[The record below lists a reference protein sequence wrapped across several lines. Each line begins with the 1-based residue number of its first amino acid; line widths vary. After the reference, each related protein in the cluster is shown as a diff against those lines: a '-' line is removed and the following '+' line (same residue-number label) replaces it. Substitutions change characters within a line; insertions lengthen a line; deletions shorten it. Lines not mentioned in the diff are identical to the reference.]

1 MTAIT
6 AITPARIS
14 PIASGTLVVTGTG
27 FTGYTGCTVDG
38 VVAESFVVV
47 SDTEI
52 RAKWPQRVTSGKYN
66 FRQEAVDVVI
76 SDGVTPVASAG
87 AVTYVAPVN
96 LRIAQ
101 NLEDTLAAATPDT
114 GYFFAWSQEQVVR
127 GKFDISTRA
136 VNGEWP
142 VGVVWIEDERYDE
155 NESTSN
161 LRVYDLPFGIG
172 ALMPLL
178 DNMEP
183 TAQAALMIADLT
195 RVAYKDISQGKNA
208 LCTDVT
214 EKNYDVFPTET
225 GMLIGAHIRGA
236 SKYQHIAQD
245 STQEVFW
252 VNTQP

>member
-6 AITPARIS
+6 TITPARIS
-14 PIASGTLVVTGTG
+14 PIASGTLVITGTG

-38 VVAESFVVV
+38 KAATGFVVV

-52 RAKWPQRVTSGKYN
+52 RAKWPVRVTAGKYD
-66 FRQEAVDVVI
+66 FTQEAVAVQI
-76 SDGVTPVASAG
+76 SNGVTTVSG
-87 AVTYVAPVN
+87 SVTYVAPVN

-101 NLEDTLAAATPDT
+101 NLENTLAAGSPDT
-114 GYFFAWSQEQVVR
+114 GYFFTWSQAQVVR

-136 VNGEWP
+136 VNGQWP
-142 VGVVWIEDERYDE
+142 VGVVWIEDERYNE
-155 NESTSN
+155 NESTTN

-172 ALMPLL
+172 ALAPLL

-195 RVAYKDISQGKNA
+195 RVAYKDISQGNNA

-225 GMLIGAHIRGA
+225 GMLIGAHVRGMA
-236 SKYQHIAQD
+236 RYQHIAQD

-252 VNTQP
+252 INTQP

>member
-6 AITPARIS
+6 TITPARIS
-14 PIASGTLVVTGTG
+14 PIASGTLVITGTG
-27 FTGYTGCTVDG
+27 FTGYTSCTVDG
-38 VVAESFVVV
+38 RVAADFTVV

-52 RAKWPQRVTSGKYN
+52 RAKWPRRMTNGKML
-66 FRQEAVDVVI
+66 FKQEAVTVQI
-76 SDGVTPVASAG
+76 SNGVTTVDGS
-87 AVTYVAPVN
+87 VTYVAPVN

-101 NLEDTLAAATPDT
+101 NLEDTLAAGSPDT
-114 GYFFAWSQEQVVR
+114 GYFFKWSQPQVVR

-142 VGVVWIEDERYDE
+142 VGVVWIEDERYNE
-155 NESTSN
+155 AESTAN

-172 ALMPLL
+172 AIMPLL

-195 RVAYKDISQGKNA
+195 RAAYKDISQGNNA

-214 EKNYDVFPTET
+214 EKNYDVFPTES
-225 GMLIGAHIRGA
+225 GMLIGAHIRGL

-252 VNTQP
+252 INTQP

>member
-6 AITPARIS
+6 TITPARIS
-14 PIASGTLVVTGTG
+14 PIASGTLVITGTG

-38 VVAESFVVV
+38 KAATGFTVV

-52 RAKWPQRVTSGKYN
+52 RAKWPQRVANGKYN
-66 FRQEAVDVVI
+66 FQQEAVAVQI
-76 SDGVTPVASAG
+76 TNG
-87 AVTYVAPVN
+87 ATTVSGSVTYVAPVN

-101 NLEDTLAAATPDT
+101 NLENTLAAASTDD
-114 GYFFAWSQEQVVR
+114 GYFFNWSQAQVVR

-142 VGVVWIEDERYDE
+142 VGVVWLEDERYNE
-155 NESTSN
+155 AESTSN

-183 TAQAALMIADLT
+183 TAQATLMLADLVRT
-195 RVAYKDISQGKNA
+195 AYKDIAQGNNA

-214 EKNYDVFPTET
+214 DKNYDVFPTET
-225 GMLIGAHIRGA
+225 GMLIGAHIKGTA
-236 SKYQHIAQD
+236 KYQHIAQD

-252 VNTQP
+252 YNTQP

>member
-6 AITPARIS
+6 GITPARIS
-14 PIASGTLVVTGTG
+14 PIASGTLVITGTG
-27 FTGYTGCTVDG
+27 FTGYTGCTVG
-38 VVAESFVVV
+38 GAATESFVVV

-52 RAKWPQRVTSGKYN
+52 RAKWPQRVIAGKYN
-66 FRQEAVDVVI
+66 FTQEAVAVQI
-76 SDGVTPVASAG
+76 SNG
-87 AVTYVAPVN
+87 ATTVSGSVTYVAPVN

-101 NLEDTLAAATPDT
+101 NLENTLAAGSPDT
-114 GYFFAWSQEQVVR
+114 GYFFAWAQEQIVR

-142 VGVVWIEDERYDE
+142 VAVVWIEDERYNE
-155 NESTSN
+155 AESTAN

-172 ALMPLL
+172 ALAPLL

-195 RVAYKDISQGKNA
+195 RAAYKDISQGNNA

-225 GMLIGAHIRGA
+225 GMLIGAHIRGL

-245 STQEVFW
+245 STQETFW
-252 VNTQP
+252 INTQP